1 MLGLSSKN
9 SELVITNDCTCLGC
23 NQIYECQVLGEGA
36 TFWKGTAFDCLVT
49 NNEIILF
56 HSINSTSQRECN
68 NGAVTGHLIHAD
80 NNLYTSQLTVRVSSE
95 MIGRSISCIHDSGGA
110 TNAIGSSLL
119 NITTGTD
126 T

>member
-68 NGAVTGHLIHAD
+68 NGAVTGRLIHAD
-80 NNLYTSQLTVRVSSE
+80 NNFYYMTTILR
-95 MIGRSISCIHDSGGA
+95 
-110 TNAIGSSLL
+110 AI
-119 NITTGTD
+119 
-126 T
+126 